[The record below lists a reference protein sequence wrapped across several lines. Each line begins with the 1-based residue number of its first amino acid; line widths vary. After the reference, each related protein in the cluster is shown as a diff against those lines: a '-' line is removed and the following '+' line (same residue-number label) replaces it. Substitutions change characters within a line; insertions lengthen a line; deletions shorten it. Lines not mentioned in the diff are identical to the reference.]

1 MRTGELRER
10 VKLFRIKNPQGP
22 HQIFNPSYDDV
33 EPIGAIWAKR
43 EDKAQA
49 ARWGA
54 MESINVMDKKQF
66 IIRYRKDLP
75 QHLAIEHDGKLY
87 RVLAVL
93 DLDNKRHW
101 SMLLTGTV
109 SGDES
114 GFAF

>member
-1 MRTGELRER
+1 MKAGELRER
-10 VKLFRIKNPQGP
+10 ITLFRIKTPQEP
-22 HQIFNPSYDDV
+22 HQIFNPSYEDV
-33 EPIGAIWAKR
+33 EKIGATWAKR

-66 IIRYRKDLP
+66 IIRHRKDLP
-75 QHLAIEHDGKLY
+75 QHLAIEHGGKLY
-87 RVLAVL
+87 KVLAVL
-93 DLDNKRHW
+93 DLDNKSHW

-114 GFAF
+114 GFAL